1 MTKALEQALK
11 SMTLNHLKRQVNT
24 NIYNRWDSG
33 GYGRVPLPE
42 MPYKFSESDDH
53 DIVAIIAELEQEEL

>member
-11 SMTLNHLKRQVNT
+11 SMALNYLKRQVNK
-24 NIYNRWDSG
+24 NIYNRWDRG

-42 MPYKFSESDDH
+42 MPYKFSEDDDR
-53 DIVAIIAELEQEEL
+53 DIMAIIAELEKEEL